1 MTVGSKSPR
10 EQESTHHGGDE
21 PALMELF
28 ANDLFRKPVPT
39 FRDHALATH
48 TEGHDA
54 LGIAASD
61 AQPGNADFAAEASG

>member
-1 MTVGSKSPR
+1 
-10 EQESTHHGGDE
+10 
-21 PALMELF
+21 MELF

-48 TEGHDA
+48 TKGHDA

-61 AQPGNADFAAEASG
+61 AQPGNADFAAEAGG